1 MREIRA
7 IAVPVSL
14 EMVIQLL
21 LTFVNQV
28 IVASLGAVAVAAVGL
43 TGSLTFM
50 FFVTLGALG
59 SGTSIL
65 VARRAGAGDTAGV
78 NHTVTVALGTGAEL
92 PPVGRSVSVS
102 TAADTD
108 AEAGLAVPLT
118 AVRGSGAD
126 SHVIVQDGAS
136 TGKDA
141 GGDAGTQPEERR
153 VPVTVG
159 VTGGGYAAVT
169 GELQAGDKV
178 KVS

>member
-1 MREIRA
+1 M
-7 IAVPVSL
+7 
-14 EMVIQLL
+14 
-21 LTFVNQV
+21 
-28 IVASLGAVAVAAVGL
+28 
-43 TGSLTFM
+43 
-50 FFVTLGALG
+50 
-59 SGTSIL
+59 
-65 VARRAGAGDTAGV
+65 
-78 NHTVTVALGTGAEL
+78 TVALGTGAEL

-102 TAADTD
+102 TAADTG

-141 GGDAGTQPEERR
+141 GGSAATQPGERR

-159 VTGGGYAAVT
+159 ITGGGYAAVT